1 MSSPPWEADR
11 PLTLEGGQL
20 FAQFS
25 SGSPLP
31 IFAESE
37 LDCYFRVGDAGITFG
52 RDSAGAVT
60 QLTFRQDG
68 RERGAEKVR

>member
-1 MSSPPWEADR
+1 M
-11 PLTLEGGQL
+11 GGQL

-37 LDCYFRVGDAGITFG
+37 SDFYFRVSDAGITFG

-68 RERGAEKVR
+68 RETRAEKVR

>member
-1 MSSPPWEADR
+1 M
-11 PLTLEGGQL
+11 TLEFDQL

-25 SGSPLP
+25 SGRPLP

-37 LDCYFRVGDAGITFG
+37 SDFYFRVSDAGISFG
-52 RDSAGAVT
+52 RDTTGAVT

-68 RERGAEKVR
+68 RATLVEKVR